1 MSKSGALVIIEDD
14 IDDRIF
20 LEKIFKDIG
29 FKNEV
34 IWFANTDDA
43 FAFLST
49 TIKVIFII
57 FSDVNLPGQSGL
69 DFKRQIDD
77 NPKLRQKSIPFIFY
91 STSANQQEINEAYTQ
106 MTIQGFFKKE
116 NNIQDT
122 TEMLK
127 TIFAYWSLCRHPNT
141 Q

>member
-34 IWFANTDDA
+34 IWFSNTGDA

-49 TIKVIFII
+49 TIKGIFII
-57 FSDVNLPGQSGL
+57 FSDVSLPGQSGL

-77 NPKLRQKSIPFIFY
+77 NPKLRQKSIPFVFY

>member
-34 IWFANTDDA
+34 IWFSNTDDA
-43 FAFLST
+43 FAFLNT
-49 TIKVIFII
+49 TIKIIFII
-57 FSDVNLPGQSGL
+57 FSDVSLPGQSGL
-69 DFKRQIDD
+69 DFKKQLDG

-91 STSANQQEINEAYTQ
+91 STSANQQEVNEAYTQ